1 MHSHRKTGPKKQ
13 PMRAMLVP
21 PEKKEEE
28 DERGKVHRE
37 QGRERE
43 KSACH
48 IRVMQICLWQTDCG
62 SRQRERA
69 VAVAFYICI
78 TKAQDLAPEGE

>member
-1 MHSHRKTGPKKQ
+1 
-13 PMRAMLVP
+13 MRAMLVP
-21 PEKKEEE
+21 PEQEG
-28 DERGKVHRE
+28 ERETGKVHRE
-37 QGRERE
+37 QGMGE

-69 VAVAFYICI
+69 AVAFYICI